1 MAANPNTQQPEQVA
15 QNEQAEKDIQVYQ
28 NAGIPANNEDSII
41 FEQLRRNYTN
51 RSVVKNIDT
60 AFKYFSFPPSTT
72 LNMSDFALPDFNI
85 NINDFGTDPVSGFYK
100 ILPEAEGDY
109 GANEYKKINL
119 SYQSSWNVDTG
130 NPTGQ
135 AGHRS
140 LPFSQPLS
148 GPALA
153 DAPMFVFT
161 PDIIK
166 LLVESNRTIKFT
178 VRITVNQQKADVAG
192 PNDLNGDPARRNV
205 GYDLR
210 LKRHMPTAWR
220 DNGKIGA
227 DGNYIYR
234 NSTGVRAYI
243 TSETH
248 RANTGHTGDNSDM
261 WPNLEIQYIVDPR
274 AIADYDGWMVQCAA
288 GGASWYLRSV
298 CWWKIELIDDPGFG
312 ISSDIVRSRKYG
324 KQTNVPSTRDQLLD
338 V

>member
-15 QNEQAEKDIQVYQ
+15 QNEQAEQDIQVYQ

-51 RSVVKNIDT
+51 RSIVKNIDT

-100 ILPEAEGDY
+100 IPPEAEGDY
-109 GANEYKKINL
+109 GENEYKTINL
-119 SYQSSWNVDTG
+119 SYNSTWNVDPG
-130 NPTGQ
+130 NPGGQ

-161 PDIIK
+161 PEIIQ
-166 LLVESNRTIKFT
+166 LLTESNKTVKFT
-178 VRITVNQQKADVAG
+178 VRIVTNQQKADG
-192 PNDLNGDPARRNV
+192 NPTRNV

-220 DNGKIGA
+220 DNAKIGA
-227 DGNYIYR
+227 DGAYIYR
-234 NSTGVRAYI
+234 NSTGARAYM
-243 TSETH
+243 TSAYH
-248 RANTGHTGDNSDM
+248 RAKTGHTGDNSDM
-261 WPNLEIQYIVDPR
+261 WPNVEIRYIIDPR
-274 AIADYDGWMVQCAA
+274 AIREYDAWMAQVVA
-288 GGASWYLRSV
+288 GGPSWYLRSS
-298 CWWKIELIDDPGFG
+298 CFW
-312 ISSDIVRSRKYG
+312 
-324 KQTNVPSTRDQLLD
+324 N
-338 V
+338 

>member
-15 QNEQAEKDIQVYQ
+15 QNEQAEQDIQVYQ

-72 LNMSDFALPDFNI
+72 LNMSDFSLPDFNI

-100 ILPEAEGDY
+100 IPPLADGDY
-109 GANEYKKINL
+109 GANEYKKLNL
-119 SYQSSWNVDTG
+119 SYDSSWNVDPG

-135 AGHRS
+135 SGHRS

-166 LLVESNRTIKFT
+166 LLVESNKTIKFT
-178 VRITVNQQKADVAG
+178 VFITVNQQS
-192 PNDLNGDPARRNV
+192 GDPTRNV

-234 NSTGVRAYI
+234 NSTGARAYL
-243 TSETH
+243 TS
-248 RANTGHTGDNSDM
+248 ANHGINIGHTGDNSDM
-261 WPNLEIQYIVDPR
+261 WPNLEIRYIVDPR
-274 AIADYDGWMVQCAA
+274 AIEEYDGWMVQCVA
-288 GGASWYLRSV
+288 GGPAWYLRSA

-312 ISSDIVRSRKYG
+312 ISSDTIRSRKYG
-324 KQTNVPSTRDQLLD
+324 KQTNVPSTRDQTLD

>member
-15 QNEQAEKDIQVYQ
+15 QNEQAEQDIQVYQ
-28 NAGIPANNEDSII
+28 NDGIPANNEDSII

-100 ILPEAEGDY
+100 IPAEADGDY
-109 GANEYKKINL
+109 GANEYKTINL
-119 SYQSSWNVDTG
+119 SYQSSWNVDPG
-130 NPTGQ
+130 NPGGQ
-135 AGHRS
+135 AGHRD

-153 DAPMFVFT
+153 DAPAFVFT
-161 PDIIK
+161 PEIIQ
-166 LLVESNRTIKFT
+166 LLSESNKTVKFT
-178 VRITVNQQKADVAG
+178 VRIVTNQQKA
-192 PNDLNGDPARRNV
+192 NGSPTRNV
-205 GYDLR
+205 GYDLI
-210 LKRHMPTAWR
+210 LKRHMPISWR
-220 DNGKIGA
+220 DNAKIGA

-234 NSTGVRAYI
+234 NSTGVRAYM
-243 TSETH
+243 TSAIH
-248 RANTGHTGDNSDM
+248 RSNTGHTGDNSDM

-274 AIADYDGWMVQCAA
+274 AIAEYDGWMVQCVA
-288 GGASWYLRSV
+288 GGASWYLRSA
-298 CWWKIELIDDPGFG
+298 CWWKIELIDDPGSG
-312 ISSDIVRSRKYG
+312 ISSDTVRSRKYG

>member
-15 QNEQAEKDIQVYQ
+15 QNEQAEQDIQVYQ

-72 LNMSDFALPDFNI
+72 LNMSDFTLPDFNI

-100 ILPEAEGDY
+100 IPPLADGDY

-119 SYQSSWNVDTG
+119 SYDSSWNVDSG
-130 NPTGQ
+130 NPQGQ
-135 AGHRS
+135 AGHRD

-153 DAPMFVFT
+153 DAPAFVFT
-161 PDIIK
+161 PEIIN
-166 LLVESNRTIKFT
+166 LLSESNKTIKFT
-178 VRITVNQQKADVAG
+178 VRIVTNQQIAAG
-192 PNDLNGDPARRNV
+192 NPTRNV
-205 GYDLR
+205 GYDLI
-210 LKRHMPTAWR
+210 LKRHMPTSWR
-220 DNGKIGA
+220 DNAKIGA

-234 NSTGVRAYI
+234 NSTGARAYL
-243 TSETH
+243 TSATH
-248 RANTGHTGDNSDM
+248 GINTGHTGDNSNM
-261 WPNLEIQYIVDPR
+261 WPNVELRYIVDPR
-274 AIADYDGWMVQCAA
+274 AIVEYDSWSAKLQA
-288 GGASWYLRSV
+288 GGPSWYLRSS
-298 CWWKIELIDDPGFG
+298 CFWKIELIDDPGFG
-312 ISSDIVRSRKYG
+312 ISNDTVRSRKYG
-324 KQTNVPSTRDQLLD
+324 KQTDTPITRDQLLD

>member
-1 MAANPNTQQPEQVA
+1 MAANPNTQQLEQVA
-15 QNEQAEKDIQVYQ
+15 QNEQAEQDIQVYQ

-72 LNMSDFALPDFNI
+72 LNMSDFSLPDFNI

-100 ILPEAEGDY
+100 IPTTADGDY

-119 SYQSSWNVDTG
+119 SYDSSWNVDTG
-130 NPTGQ
+130 NPQGQ
-135 AGHRS
+135 GGARD

-153 DAPMFVFT
+153 DSPAFVFT
-161 PDIIK
+161 PEIIN
-166 LLVESNRTIKFT
+166 LLSESNKTIKFT
-178 VRITVNQQKADVAG
+178 VFITVNQQVSTTPNA
-192 PNDLNGDPARRNV
+192 NDLNGDPSRRNV
-205 GYDLR
+205 GYNLI
-210 LKRHMPTAWR
+210 LKRHMPTSWR
-220 DNGKIGA
+220 DNPKVGA

-234 NSTGVRAYI
+234 NSTGVKANI
-243 TSETH
+243 TAEIH
-248 RANTGHTGDNSDM
+248 RANIGHIGDNSNM
-261 WPNLEIQYIVDPR
+261 WPNLEIQYIIDPR
-274 AIADYDGWMVQCAA
+274 AIAEYDAWSAKLEA
-288 GGASWYLRSV
+288 GGAAWYLRSS

-312 ISSDIVRSRKYG
+312 ISSDILRSRKYG
-324 KQTNVPSTRDQLLD
+324 KQTTVPATRDRLLD

>member
-15 QNEQAEKDIQVYQ
+15 QNEQAEQDIQVYQ

-72 LNMSDFALPDFNI
+72 LNMSDFSLPDFNI

-100 ILPEAEGDY
+100 IPPLADGDY

-119 SYQSSWNVDTG
+119 SYDSSWNVDPG
-130 NPTGQ
+130 NPQGQ
-135 AGHRS
+135 AGHRD

-153 DAPMFVFT
+153 DAPAFVFT
-161 PDIIK
+161 PEIIN
-166 LLVESNRTIKFT
+166 LLSESNKTIKFT
-178 VRITVNQQKADVAG
+178 VRIVTNQQIAAG
-192 PNDLNGDPARRNV
+192 NPTRNV
-205 GYDLR
+205 GYDLI
-210 LKRHMPTAWR
+210 LKRHMPTSWR
-220 DNGKIGA
+220 DNAKIGA

-234 NSTGVRAYI
+234 NSTGARAYL
-243 TSETH
+243 TSATH
-248 RANTGHTGDNSDM
+248 GINTGHTGDNSNM
-261 WPNLEIQYIVDPR
+261 WPNVELRYIVDPR
-274 AIADYDGWMVQCAA
+274 AIVEYDSWSAKLQA
-288 GGASWYLRSV
+288 GGPSWYLRSS
-298 CWWKIELIDDPGFG
+298 CFWKIELIDDPGFG
-312 ISSDIVRSRKYG
+312 ISNDTVRSRKYG
-324 KQTNVPSTRDQLLD
+324 KQTDTPITRDQLLD

>member
-15 QNEQAEKDIQVYQ
+15 QNEQAEQDIQVYQ

-72 LNMSDFALPDFNI
+72 LNMSDFSLPDFNI

-100 ILPEAEGDY
+100 IPAEADGDY
-109 GANEYKKINL
+109 GANEYKTINL
-119 SYQSSWNVDTG
+119 SYQSSWNVDPG
-130 NPTGQ
+130 NPGGQ
-135 AGHRS
+135 AGHRD

-153 DAPMFVFT
+153 DAPAFVFT
-161 PDIIK
+161 PEIIQ
-166 LLVESNRTIKFT
+166 LLSESNKTVKFT
-178 VRITVNQQKADVAG
+178 VRITTNQQKADVAG

-205 GYDLR
+205 GYDLI
-210 LKRHMPTAWR
+210 LKRHMPISWR
-220 DNGKIGA
+220 DNAKIGA

-248 RANTGHTGDNSDM
+248 RANIGHTGDNSNM
-261 WPNLEIQYIVDPR
+261 WPNVELRYIVDPR
-274 AIADYDGWMVQCAA
+274 AITEYDAWSAKLKA
-288 GGASWYLRSV
+288 GGASWYLRSQ
-298 CWWKIELIDDPGFG
+298 CFWKIELIDDPGFG
-312 ISSDIVRSRKYG
+312 ISSDTVRSRKYG
-324 KQTNVPSTRDQLLD
+324 KQTDTPITRDQLLD

>member
-15 QNEQAEKDIQVYQ
+15 QNEQAEQDIQVYQ

-72 LNMSDFALPDFNI
+72 LNMSDFSLPDFNI

-100 ILPEAEGDY
+100 IPPLADGDY

-119 SYQSSWNVDTG
+119 SYDSSWNVDDG

-135 AGHRS
+135 SGHRS

-153 DAPMFVFT
+153 DAPAFVFT
-161 PDIIK
+161 PEIIK
-166 LLVESNRTIKFT
+166 LLVESNRTVKFT
-178 VRITVNQQKADVAG
+178 VRIAVNQQKADG
-192 PNDLNGDPARRNV
+192 NPTRNV

-234 NSTGVRAYI
+234 NSTGARAYL
-243 TSETH
+243 TSATH
-248 RANTGHTGDNSDM
+248 RINTGHTGDNSDM

-274 AIADYDGWMVQCAA
+274 AIAEYDGWTAQLKA
-288 GGASWYLRSV
+288 GGPAWYLRSS

-312 ISSDIVRSRKYG
+312 ISSDTIRSRKYG

>member
-100 ILPEAEGDY
+100 IPAEADGDY
-109 GANEYKKINL
+109 GANEYKTINL
-119 SYQSSWNVDTG
+119 SYQSSWNVDPG
-130 NPTGQ
+130 NPGGQ
-135 AGHRS
+135 AGHRD

-153 DAPMFVFT
+153 DAPAFVFT
-161 PDIIK
+161 PEIIQ
-166 LLVESNRTIKFT
+166 LLSESNKTVKFT
-178 VRITVNQQKADVAG
+178 VRIVTNQQKA
-192 PNDLNGDPARRNV
+192 NGDPFRNV
-205 GYDLR
+205 GYELI
-210 LKRHMPTAWR
+210 LKRHMPTKWR
-220 DNGKIGA
+220 DNPNIGA

-234 NSTGVRAYI
+234 NSTGVKAEM
-243 TSETH
+243 TSAFH
-248 RANTGHTGDNSDM
+248 RAVTGHTGDNSDM
-261 WPNLEIQYIVDPR
+261 WPNVEVKYIVDPR
-274 AIADYDGWMVQCAA
+274 KIEEYDAWSAKLAA
-288 GGASWYLRSV
+288 GGPSWYLRSS

-312 ISSDIVRSRKYG
+312 ISSNTVRSRKYG
-324 KQTNVPSTRDQLLD
+324 KQPDVPFSRDQLLF
-338 V
+338 

>member
-1 MAANPNTQQPEQVA
+1 MAAKPNTQQPEQVA

-100 ILPEAEGDY
+100 IPPEAEGDY
-109 GANEYKKINL
+109 GENEYKRINL
-119 SYQSSWNVDTG
+119 SYNSTWNIDDG
-130 NPTGQ
+130 NPGGTE
-135 AGHRS
+135 GHRS

-161 PDIIK
+161 PEIIQ
-166 LLVESNRTIKFT
+166 LLTESNKTVKFT
-178 VRITVNQQKADVAG
+178 VRIVTNQQKADG
-192 PNDLNGDPARRNV
+192 NPTRNV

-220 DNGKIGA
+220 DNAKIGA
-227 DGNYIYR
+227 DGAYIYR
-234 NSTGVRAYI
+234 NSTGARAYM
-243 TSETH
+243 TSAYH
-248 RANTGHTGDNSDM
+248 RAKTGHTGDNSDM
-261 WPNLEIQYIVDPR
+261 WPNVEIRYIIDPR
-274 AIADYDGWMVQCAA
+274 AIREYDAWMAQIVA
-288 GGASWYLRSV
+288 GGPSWYLRSS
-298 CWWKIELIDDPGFG
+298 CFWKIELIDDPGFG
-312 ISSDIVRSRKYG
+312 ISSDTIRSRKYG
-324 KQTNVPSTRDQLLD
+324 KQPDTPDSRDQLLL
-338 V
+338 